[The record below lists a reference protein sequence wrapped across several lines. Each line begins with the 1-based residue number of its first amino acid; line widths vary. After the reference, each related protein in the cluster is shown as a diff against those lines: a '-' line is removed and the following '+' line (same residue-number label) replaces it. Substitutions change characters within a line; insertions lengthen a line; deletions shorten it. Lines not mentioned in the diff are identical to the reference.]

1 MLRSILFTRASS
13 ITKLSHVIADV
24 IFRRLIGKV
33 EVSPAERLSAIW
45 RKLDA
50 IVYNDLAPCS
60 GFSKMYACMCD
71 YFGYPVMDEI
81 VWDLDT
87 IYLSQDSR
95 TLYLR
100 DFDHLS
106 AR

>member
-1 MLRSILFTRASS
+1 M
-13 ITKLSHVIADV
+13 
-24 IFRRLIGKV
+24 